1 MSMVTTS
8 LNRVNITG
16 RFWSQYQSMFCSKVL
31 DKQWRILNGEVSVD
45 GMGYSH
51 CIDNFRAMAGD
62 TDERFSSYW
71 FSDHELGRWM
81 EAAAY
86 GVAHGCEPHIV
97 ENLEYAIDLLERA
110 QCEDGYLN
118 TWYTLYEPGKRWTN
132 FTTGHELF
140 NAGSFI
146 EAGVAYYRTSGRRR
160 LLDIAIRYAD
170 LIYNKVFGSDIF
182 IYDGH
187 PEIEI
192 ALIKLYLV
200 TQENKYLQ
208 LAKRMIDT
216 RGCGRCLF
224 LDEDS
229 PRPPEVGLEYF
240 QAHLPVRDQRTAV
253 GHAVRAVYLY
263 TAMAELVRLA
273 EDESLLEPVRTL
285 WKDIVDRKMYI
296 TGGIGSEHYGER
308 FTVQYDLPNNTAYC
322 ETCAGIGLI
331 MFAHALLKIRP
342 ESSMADVM
350 EKALYNVIL
359 SGISQDGNA
368 YFYVNPLSV
377 KPDAVKFRRDL
388 FQARTQ
394 REEWMLCPCCP
405 PNLMRFMLSLEEY
418 IYTFDDNA
426 VYVNLWVSNEASFDW
441 HGENQLL
448 SIKGNEPWD
457 GRFIITSD
465 SGFSR
470 TLCLKIPYWS
480 EGYILKKN
488 GVLYTPD
495 EQEGYVRIH
504 VLQPGDVLEL
514 SFAMSP
520 RFVFSN
526 PRLASNGGKVAVERG
541 YIVYCAEQ
549 ADNGT
554 NLDAMRIYL
563 SRGIDSA
570 VLKEHENLPILIVS
584 GQTPQEV
591 DPLYTFVPPK
601 YHDTPIILVPY
612 YYWGNRGEGEMSVWM
627 NVTH

>member
-1 MSMVTTS
+1 M
-8 LNRVNITG
+8 LNKVNITG
-16 RFWSQYQSMFCSKVL
+16 EFWRRYQSMFCSKVL
-31 DKQWRILNGEVSVD
+31 DKQWRILNGEVRVD
-45 GMGYSH
+45 GVGYSH

-62 TDERFSSYW
+62 TNERFNSYW

-86 GVAHGCEPHIV
+86 GVVHGCEPHIV

-132 FTTGHELF
+132 FTSGHELF

-146 EAGVAYYRTSGRRR
+146 EAGVAYYRTSGKRR

-170 LIYNKVFGSDIF
+170 LIYDKVFETDIY

-187 PEIEI
+187 PAIEI

-200 TQENKYLQ
+200 TQESKYLK
-208 LAKRMIDT
+208 LAKRMVDT
-216 RGCGRCLF
+216 RGSGRCLF

-240 QAHLPVRDQRTAV
+240 QSHLPVRDQHIAV

-285 WKDIVDRKMYI
+285 WKDIVDRKIYI
-296 TGGIGSEHYGER
+296 TGGIGSEHHGER
-308 FTVQYDLPNNTAYC
+308 FTIPYDLPNDTAYS

-331 MFAHALLKIRP
+331 MFAHALLKIQP
-342 ESSMADVM
+342 ESSVADVM
-350 EKALYNVIL
+350 EKVLYNVIL
-359 SGISQDGNA
+359 SGVSVDGNA

-377 KPDAVKFRRDL
+377 KPDTVQFRRDL
-388 FQARTQ
+388 SQARTQ

-405 PNLMRFMLSLEEY
+405 PNLMRFILSLEEY
-418 IYTFDDNA
+418 IYTFDDDA
-426 VYVNLWVSNEASFDW
+426 IYINLLVSNEASFDW
-441 HGENQLL
+441 HGQNQSL

-457 GRFIITSD
+457 GRFTITAGSN
-465 SGFSR
+465 FSR

-480 EGYILKKN
+480 EGYTLKKN
-488 GVLYTPD
+488 GMPYTPD
-495 EQEGYVRIH
+495 ERAGYVQIDT
-504 VLQPGDVLEL
+504 LQQGDVLEL
-514 SFAMSP
+514 SFVMSP
-520 RFVFSN
+520 HFVFSN
-526 PRLASNGGKVAVERG
+526 PQVAANGGKIAVERG
-541 YIVYCAEQ
+541 YVVYCAEQ
-549 ADNGT
+549 VDNGA
-554 NLDAMRIYL
+554 NLHSVLIDL
-563 SRGIDSA
+563 NSGINS
-570 VLKEHENLPILIVS
+570 VVSKEHGNLPILTVS
-584 GQTPQEV
+584 GKKPQEI
-591 DPLYTFVPPK
+591 DQLYTFASPK
-601 YHDTPIILVPY
+601 YLHTPITLVPY

-627 NVTH
+627 NAAR